1 MQPEVLREARDWLTR
16 AERDLLAAAGV
27 LQGAIVLSEMAAY
40 HAQQAMEKALKAF
53 LTAHNRPF
61 PKTHDLER
69 LVRWCENVLPAF
81 TQFVATAQTL
91 NPYASQFRYPGG
103 PLEPSRKEAEEA
115 LRMADAVLRFVRQ
128 EIVGEE
134 QSEMPPGHAG

>member
-1 MQPEVLREARDWLTR
+1 
-16 AERDLLAAAGV
+16 
-27 LQGAIVLSEMAAY
+27 
-40 HAQQAMEKALKAF
+40 MEKALKAF

-69 LVRWCENVLPAF
+69 LVRWCGNVLPAF
-81 TQFVATAQTL
+81 TQFVATAQTP

-115 LRMADAVLRFVRQ
+115 LHIASDVVRFVRQ
-128 EIVGEE
+128 ATFGDTE
-134 QSEMPPGHAG
+134 SERSSEDPG